1 VEPISP
7 EAEDLR
13 WLQRAAAGD
22 AKAFGR
28 LVDRHSDRL
37 FRIAMSMLNNN
48 AADAEDVVQE
58 TFAGA
63 YRGIKGFQGRSS
75 VSTWLTRILVTQ
87 VSQSRRQKNR
97 AVRKTE
103 PIGQVAVEGG
113 ISAAEKRMDLQA
125 ALDQLSDEHREVL
138 VLREFEQMS
147 YQEIADVLG
156 VPRGTV
162 ESRLYRA
169 RAELKEKLRSYSD

>member
-1 VEPISP
+1 M
-7 EAEDLR
+7 
-13 WLQRAAAGD
+13 QRAAAGD
-22 AKAFGR
+22 ARAFGQ
-28 LVDRHSDRL
+28 LVDRHADRL
-37 FRIAMSMLNNN
+37 FRIAMSMLNNHT
-48 AADAEDVVQE
+48 ADAGDVVQE

-63 YRGIKGFQGRSS
+63 YRGIKAFQGRSS

-103 PIGQVAVEGG
+103 SIGEVAVDGG
-113 ISAAEKRMDLQA
+113 ATAVQKRIDIQQ

-162 ESRLYRA
+162 ESRLSRA
-169 RAELKEKLRSYSD
+169 RAELKQKLRSYANGV